1 MGRVPTHLREQE
13 PGPAPP
19 NRGADDS
26 DDPANAEINYVDGLK
41 AGTSYADV
49 APSNPGPIP

>member
-49 APSNPGPIP
+49 AR